1 MKKIWFIL
9 GILLVWGWLSLCWI
23 KHFATTTDYHLSDFF
38 TFRKWDT
45 IGVQMVVQGSKNAD
59 IFNLQLSWELVL
71 ASGNTYWELE
81 LYFSQKTNK
90 LWSDLSFSTVSQV
103 LLDKEELYL
112 SPSSLEIFWW
122 TGNIANNFYSKLS
135 SDLIGKTRKIPL
147 KETNFTI
154 GSGYLLSELLNAL
167 SNDNLSGVA
176 TMIQKLPQFSWW
188 RFIVDWELW
197 GTWLDKINSFSLQWD
212 QHIFSLSLLS
222 LSNSLR
228 ITWKA
233 NQFSYILNLSEKK
246 GRKIW
251 LLEIM
256 NILPPNEKVQISF
269 SLFPLKEK
277 KSLQILPNTYSSLQ
291 HYLEN
296 LNRAF

>member
-1 MKKIWFIL
+1 MKKIWFLWVIFL
-9 GILLVWGWLSLCWI
+9 IFCCFLLWRTYFKS
-23 KHFATTTDYHLSDFF
+23 TSEYHLSDFF
-38 TFRKWDT
+38 SFRNWDA
-45 IGVQMVVQGSKNAD
+45 IGVWLEIDSTTEQGS
-59 IFNLQLSWELVL
+59 FVWYLSWEFMLSSDDLDWNVEI
-71 ASGNTYWELE
+71 N
-81 LYFSQKTNK
+81 FQQKTNK
-90 LWSDLSFSTVSQV
+90 LWSDFSFSAISQV
-103 LLDKEELYL
+103 SLRKDGMYMY
-112 SPSSLEIFWW
+112 PSVLEIFWW
-122 TGNIANNFYSKLS
+122 TGNIANSFYTKIS
-135 SDLIGKTRKIPL
+135 SDLIGKVWQIPRKEINL
-147 KETNFTI
+147 SSENI
-154 GSGYLLSELLNAL
+154 QLLIKLLNTFGN
-167 SNDNLSGVA
+167 NDLSGVA

-197 GTWLDKINSFSLQWD
+197 GTWSDKINPFSLQWD

-251 LLEIM
+251 SLEIM
-256 NILPPNEKVQISF
+256 NILSPNEKVQISF

-296 LNRAF
+296 LNRDF